1 MTTFFKSDLHHF
13 LLCLTWELLDKG
25 FFFFFSG
32 TLFYLFFSKVWNLSG
47 FFVLFLIVWNW
58 VRKCW
63 EKTFSP
69 MEHLAVVFFSL
80 LRSKRVLQNKTQKKK
95 KKIWLTK
102 LLFTQFH
109 TCKNICFFHRI
120 SYINVSIFFV
130 STDGKIKD
138 LGEKIRRIVFKYM
151 CETD

>member
-1 MTTFFKSDLHHF
+1 M
-13 LLCLTWELLDKG
+13 
-25 FFFFFSG
+25 
-32 TLFYLFFSKVWNLSG
+32 
-47 FFVLFLIVWNW
+47 
-58 VRKCW
+58 
-63 EKTFSP
+63 
-69 MEHLAVVFFSL
+69 
-80 LRSKRVLQNKTQKKK
+80 LQNKTQKKK

-138 LGEKIRRIVFKYM
+138 LGGKKSGGRIKFLFQGELFLSTCVKL
-151 CETD
+151 TG